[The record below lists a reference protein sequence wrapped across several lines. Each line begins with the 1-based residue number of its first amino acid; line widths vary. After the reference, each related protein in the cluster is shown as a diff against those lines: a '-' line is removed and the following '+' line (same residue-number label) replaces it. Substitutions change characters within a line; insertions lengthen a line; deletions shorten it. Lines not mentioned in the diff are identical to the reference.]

1 MYKILTKVLS
11 SVVIFL
17 IFTLPSNAI
26 KLEENKTY
34 SGTIK
39 DNHRNN
45 IPLPPGEWLLTDI
58 NIVKPTGR
66 GLSTFIEY
74 TFYNSN
80 VGYVYY
86 FGPKSRSGSGD
97 MWSGRMTPS
106 MCEGNPLAGKTK
118 IRGINN
124 TEWCV
129 FDDGE
134 YIEFRNYTALHFEQY
149 YHAYY
154 IYKTLLKDKSKN
166 ILATIGTSIFDQVRK
181 NKGGDLSFLSNK
193 LDFNKSTSFN
203 SSYNSEYTVKD
214 ISTYT
219 DEMICLQATSYDG
232 ITWEKYSKK
241 YYNEAIKRNLTIS
254 KCNKLTNRISDSE
267 KNIKNV
273 SKSENI
279 ESKLIELKSLL
290 DKELITQDQYNAKS
304 SEILEEF

>member
-1 MYKILTKVLS
+1 MKKILTEALATVI
-11 SVVIFL
+11 IFL
-17 IFTLPSNAI
+17 LFTLPSNAI
-26 KLEENKTY
+26 KLEENNTY
-34 SGTIK
+34 FGTIK
-39 DNHRNN
+39 DNNGNN
-45 IPLPPGEWLLTDI
+45 IPLPPGEWLLTEK
-58 NIVKPTGR
+58 NIEKPTGR
-66 GLSTFIEY
+66 GLATFIGY

-86 FGPKSRSGSGD
+86 FGPKSKSGSGD
-97 MWSGRMTPS
+97 MWGGRKTPT

-124 TEWCV
+124 TEWCI

-134 YIEFRNYTALHFEQY
+134 YIEFRNYTAQNFEQY

-154 IYKTLLKDKSKN
+154 INKTLLKDKSKTT
-166 ILATIGTSIFDQVRK
+166 LATIGKSIFDKVRK
-181 NKGGDLSFLSNK
+181 NKGGDLSFLSEN

-203 SSYNSEYTVKD
+203 SGYNSEYTVKD

-232 ITWEKYSKK
+232 ITWEEYPKK
-241 YYNEAIKRNLTIS
+241 YYNEAVKRNLTIS

-267 KNIKNV
+267 KNLKNT

-279 ESKLIELKSLL
+279 ESKLTELKSLL
-290 DKELITQDQYNAKS
+290 DKELITLDQYNAKS

>member
-1 MYKILTKVLS
+1 MYKILVQILS

-17 IFTLPSNAI
+17 LFTLPSNAI
-26 KLEENKTY
+26 KLEENNTY

-39 DNHRNN
+39 DNNRNN
-45 IPLPPGEWLLTDI
+45 IPLPPGEWLLTEI
-58 NIVKPTGR
+58 NIEKPKGR

-86 FGPKSRSGSGD
+86 FGPKSSSGSGD
-97 MWSGRMTPS
+97 MWSGRTTPS
-106 MCEGNPLAGKTK
+106 MCEGNPIAGKTK
-118 IRGINN
+118 ITGINN

-134 YIEFRNYTALHFEQY
+134 YIEFRNYTALNFDQY

-181 NKGGDLSFLSNK
+181 NKSGDLRFLSSS
-193 LDFNKSTSFN
+193 LDFNKSNNFSN
-203 SSYNSEYTVKD
+203 SQATTKD
-214 ISTYT
+214 ISTHT

-232 ITWEKYSKK
+232 LSWEKYPKK
-241 YYNEAIKRNLTIS
+241 YYNEALKRKLS
-254 KCNKLTNRISDSE
+254 VEMCNNLTNRNKTTSNDS
-267 KNIKNV
+267 
-273 SKSENI
+273 
-279 ESKLIELKSLL
+279 
-290 DKELITQDQYNAKS
+290 S
-304 SEILEEF
+304 SGKI